1 MRMRKLK
8 HGDERRAACKDLMIT
23 SKADIDSLRENG
35 KFPCFLE
42 IGCGKGD
49 FILESAKRS
58 PDKTFIAMEK
68 IGDVAVK
75 AMEKVKASETPINNV
90 KFIIG
95 DAQNLTELFKK
106 GDVAGIYL
114 NFSDPWPKAKHA
126 KRRLTY
132 RKFLDIYK
140 SILSDDGFIIFKTDN
155 RGFFDFSVQEFAE
168 SGFELKSVV
177 YDLHNSEFKDE
188 NILTEYERNFSAKGF
203 KINQLIAYIK

>member
-8 HGDERRAACKDLMIT
+8 HGDERRAACRDIMIN
-23 SKADIDSLRENG
+23 SKTDIDTLRSEG
-35 KFPCFLE
+35 KLPCYLE

-49 FILESAKRS
+49 FILEAAKRN
-58 PDKTFIAMEK
+58 PCKNYIAMEK

-75 AMEKVKASETPINNV
+75 AMEKVKAEETPINNV

-95 DAQNLTELFKK
+95 DAEFLPELFTK

-114 NFSDPWPKAKHA
+114 NFSDPWPKVKHA

-140 SILSDDGFIIFKTDN
+140 SILKDDGFIIFKTDN
-155 RGFFDFSVQEFAE
+155 RGFFDFSVEEFSE
-168 SGFELKSVV
+168 NGFELKSVV
-177 YDLHNSEFKDE
+177 YDLHNSEFNE
-188 NILTEYERNFSAKGF
+188 TNIQTEYERNFTAKGF